1 MIGRLLRS
9 FSTFSLMLLFVGFI
23 FLGFMIKMGE
33 FPFILMPSHDYEYVL
48 ENGLKKGQHIKGEIF
63 YSLGSFAS
71 EESYTQYEDYRTASK
86 TTGYY
91 YLIPVG
97 ENGMAAIDIYNAD
110 VSTMETLT
118 EETYQYLMG
127 GNVPQTVLQF
137 EGVAVKMDT
146 NLKGL
151 ENAFREQLEY
161 MGYTDSE
168 VEDMLAQWSDGECLV
183 LTGPAQMSTMY
194 VMIAIMLAAI
204 FLGFFLI
211 VRNYR
216 KELKYD
222 EMRANG
228 LAGQPRNPQMMGT
241 SESTTTYYNG
251 QQ

>member
-1 MIGRLLRS
+1 MTLLV
-9 FSTFSLMLLFVGFI
+9 FGCI
-23 FLGFMIKMGE
+23 FLGVMVKMGD

-48 ENGLKKGQHIKGEIF
+48 ENGLKKGQHIKGDIF

-97 ENGMAAIDIYNAD
+97 ENGMAAIDIYNAN
-110 VSTMETLT
+110 VETMEALT
-118 EETYQYLMG
+118 EETYLYLMG
-127 GNVPQTVLQF
+127 GDVPQTTLHF
-137 EGVAVKMDT
+137 EGVAVKMDK
-146 NLKGL
+146 NLEGL
-151 ENAFREQLEY
+151 EDAFREQLEY
-161 MGYTDSE
+161 MEYTDSE
-168 VEDMLAQWSDGECLV
+168 VEEMLAQWTDGECLV

-194 VMIAIMLAAI
+194 AMIGGSFAAI
-204 FLGFFLI
+204 LLALFLI

-222 EMRANG
+222 RMEAEG
-228 LAGQPRNPQMMGT
+228 LTGKPRQPQMMGT
-241 SESTTTYYNG
+241 SESTTYYSGYNDQNNW